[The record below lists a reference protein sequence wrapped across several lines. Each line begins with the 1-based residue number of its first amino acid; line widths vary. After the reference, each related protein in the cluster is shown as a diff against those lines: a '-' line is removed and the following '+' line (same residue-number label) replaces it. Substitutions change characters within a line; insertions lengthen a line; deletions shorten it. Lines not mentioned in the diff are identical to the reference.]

1 MTGNFFAKLIK
12 GFMGMGKSKFNEQ
25 KWLISAEEN
34 RINCYTKH
42 VKISLCSSIDQ
53 LLTFVFI
60 LKMLLE
66 L

>member
-1 MTGNFFAKLIK
+1 MCV
-12 GFMGMGKSKFNEQ
+12 GFGMGKSKFNKQ

-34 RINCYTKH
+34 GIDCYTKH

-53 LLTFVFI
+53 LLTFVSI
-60 LKMLLE
+60 LSMLLE